1 MSSQSEELNQIEENA
16 KNLIT
21 TLEKLKK
28 EIESYQTAS
37 DNIDTAQE
45 SLKNTSS
52 KLEELAKQTKIL
64 IEKTQEANIGTILSN
79 IEALSSAF
87 ENDIKKLSKS
97 SSDSSEEILEKID
110 ILKDNLNDSFENV
123 VKETKL
129 IKYFSI
135 SCMIVSLIILIFFV
149 YFFIIVGN

>member
-37 DNIDTAQE
+37 DNIDAAQE
-45 SLKNTSS
+45 SLKNTSNE
-52 KLEELAKQTKIL
+52 LEDLVKQTKIL
-64 IEKTQEANIGTILSN
+64 IEKTQEANIGTILNN

-110 ILKDNLNDSFENV
+110 VLKENINDSFENV
-123 VKETKL
+123 VKETKF
-129 IKYFSI
+129 IKYLSI
-135 SCMIVSLIILIFFV
+135 SCMIVSFIILIFFV
-149 YFFIIVGN
+149 YFFIIVPN